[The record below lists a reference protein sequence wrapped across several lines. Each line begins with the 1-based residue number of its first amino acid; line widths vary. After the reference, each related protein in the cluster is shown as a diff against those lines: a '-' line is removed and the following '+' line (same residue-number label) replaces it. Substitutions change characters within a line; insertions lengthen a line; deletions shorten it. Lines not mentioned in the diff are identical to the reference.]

1 MRPQTA
7 ALYTVGA
14 LTAVGLGY
22 VVYFDYKRRSDP
34 NFRKNLKRQR
44 KQAAKVAKAQEED
57 DKNAKIKLIEKVIV
71 AAAQET
77 YPTTPEEREK
87 YFMEQVAAGEAL
99 CGQGPEQYE
108 NAILPFYKAL
118 KVYPAPMELVM
129 IYQKT
134 VPEPVFTTIVN
145 ILAIEQQAMEANGAA
160 APSGT
165 AEEAAAA
172 AATGAEPEIPIDN

>member
-1 MRPQTA
+1 MRTQTA

-14 LTAVGLGY
+14 LTAFGLGY
-22 VVYFDYKRRSDP
+22 IVYFDYKRRSDP

-57 DKNAKIKLIEKVIV
+57 DKNAKIKLIEQVIV

-160 APSGT
+160 PPAN